1 MNYTITQ
8 IEDGILAMLRASAM
22 KAYCHVFESWG
33 GDVEEL
39 IASGKLVA
47 PACYVGFGGA
57 TLAEGTGKTQ
67 EAAGLFS
74 IMLFARNLRSEAAA
88 RRGGPKPNEIG
99 AYQMIEEARAA
110 LHLSNLGLQI
120 DGGSAVNIRRL
131 DVGTQFA
138 AYALD
143 IAVEWMMES
152 QEEG

>member
-22 KAYCHVFESWG
+22 KAYCQVFDTWG
-33 GDVEEL
+33 GSVEEL
-39 IASGKLVA
+39 MAKGNLIP

-57 TLAEGTGKTQ
+57 PLGEGTGKTQ
-67 EAAGLFS
+67 EAAGVFS
-74 IMLFARNLRSEAAA
+74 ILLLARNLRSEAAA
-88 RRGGPKPNEIG
+88 RRGGPKPKEIG

-110 LHLSNLGLQI
+110 LHLSSFGLQI
-120 DGGSAVNIRRL
+120 EGASAVNIRRL
-131 DVGTQFA
+131 DVGTQYA

-143 IAVEWMMES
+143 IAVDWNLS